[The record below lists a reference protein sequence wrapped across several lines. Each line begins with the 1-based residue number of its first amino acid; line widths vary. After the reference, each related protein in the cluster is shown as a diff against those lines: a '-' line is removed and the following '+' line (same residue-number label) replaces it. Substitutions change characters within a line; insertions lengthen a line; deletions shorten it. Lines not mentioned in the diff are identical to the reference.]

1 MRAIG
6 RQARLN
12 IISGVSG
19 IALIVLG
26 APAGA
31 QAAPAETADTA
42 PAQSSEWAGTTDD
55 IVVTGQRRVSTVQNT
70 AAAISVLTADVLV
83 ASGTGSSMGLQFA
96 KPGLMVTQ
104 DHGLP
109 TSTEEQHTD

>member
-1 MRAIG
+1 MIRRPPRSTRTDTLLPYTTLFRSQENNILAIITIKIRTFFYKNRSGESVMRAIG

-42 PAQSSEWAGTTDD
+42 PAQSSERSEEHTSD
-55 IVVTGQRRVSTVQNT
+55 
-70 AAAISVLTADVLV
+70 
-83 ASGTGSSMGLQFA
+83 LQS
-96 KPGLMVTQ
+96 LMRI
-104 DHGLP
+104 
-109 TSTEEQHTD
+109 

>member
-42 PAQSSEWAGTTDD
+42 PAQSSEWAGATDD
-55 IVVTGQRRVSTVQNT
+55 IVVTGQRRVSTVQHT

-83 ASGTGSSMGLQFA
+83 AAGPARSEERRVGKECVSTGRSRGG
-96 KPGLMVTQ
+96 P
-104 DHGLP
+104 D
-109 TSTEEQHTD
+109 D